1 MKITTRTL
9 KKLIK
14 ERFDEHEES
23 DEFLRTGNPKFARDP
38 EKATQSQIIMNVLN
52 AEGAIAMKAISKM
65 LMDLHEELYKTNPNE
80 AGYIVRK
87 NAKMYGLG

>member
-38 EKATQSQIIMNVLN
+38 EKATQSQIIMN
-52 AEGAIAMKAISKM
+52 AIKSNDMRAISKM

>member
-38 EKATQSQIIMNVLN
+38 EKATQSQIIMNTIKSN
-52 AEGAIAMKAISKM
+52 DMRAISKM

>member
-38 EKATQSQIIMNVLN
+38 EKATQSQIIMN
-52 AEGAIAMKAISKM
+52 AIKSNDMRAISKM
-65 LMDLHEELYKTNPNE
+65 LMDLHEELYKTNPSE